1 MTHMDDQ
8 VAKHIKEIIRRA
20 TRKPRESQGQPTK
33 PDTIRQVA
41 QALTSGPDFPY
52 DLMRLARC
60 PWPDEGSKT

>member
-8 VAKHIKEIIRRA
+8 LAKHIKEMILRA
-20 TRKPRESQGQPTK
+20 RRKPIESQGQPTK
-33 PDTIRQVA
+33 PDSLRQVA

-52 DLMRLARC
+52 DLVRLARL